1 MVKGI
6 QWLFPDVENAVH
18 PPLRLREPEQY
29 KYGCLGFHSANRDR
43 EQGGGGGQESS
54 FGLESTFYKNAEQWT
69 GPVLY
74 WFSKAVS
81 LVNIKMT

>member
-6 QWLFPDVENAVH
+6 QWLSPDVENAVH
-18 PPLRLREPEQY
+18 PPLRLQESEQY
-29 KYGCLGFHSANRDR
+29 TYGCLVFHSANWDRD
-43 EQGGGGGQESS
+43 QGGGGQKSS

-69 GPVLY
+69 GLVLY